1 MTGKGIEGNAAGI
14 LILILPIALAIV
26 LILKAWPLLLGLALL
41 AIAFKMW
48 QEHQWR
54 QWSQKVNPLFSQLI
68 TENQGCITPLDLS
81 LKANL
86 TANSAKR
93 FLEKKAEEYGA
104 QRKNYEGK
112 GIVYYFL
119 TASALGSIFDQSEP
133 TSELEFEPEKL
144 PAGKRTSA
152 TEVAKLLDNEEE
164 VSQKATTDTASTPV
178 ESPVEKETEVS
189 SETETDTASTPVKS
203 SVETETEV
211 SSQIET
217 DTASTPVKSPVEKE
231 TDTPSTSVE
240 SPVEKETDTPSTSVD
255 TEKVASEEEQK
266 ASTESEQEPENAAQG
281 IIQAEL
287 AKRLEVH
294 SSTVGKRKTDAD
306 FAEWSQ
312 SKDPEGIAWEY
323 SPDTRMF
330 SPIETKQE

>member
-26 LILKAWPLLLGLALL
+26 LILKAWPLLLGLTLL
-41 AIAFKMW
+41 AIVFKIW

-54 QWSQKVNPLFSQLI
+54 QWSQKVNPFFTQLI

-86 TANSAKR
+86 TANSARR

-119 TASALGSIFDQSEP
+119 TARALGSIFDDSEP
-133 TSELEFEPEKL
+133 TSDLEFDSEKL
-144 PAGKRTSA
+144 PAGKQTSA
-152 TEVAKLLDNEEE
+152 TEVAKLLDNEEK
-164 VSQKATTDTASTPV
+164 VSQKAATPSTPV
-178 ESPVEKETEVS
+178 SPPVESKTPELAKA
-189 SETETDTASTPVKS
+189 ETDTASPPGETAPTEEIHPKAVSQTP
-203 SVETETEV
+203 
-211 SSQIET
+211 T
-217 DTASTPVKSPVEKE
+217 DTASPPGE
-231 TDTPSTSVE
+231 TIPITS
-240 SPVEKETDTPSTSVD
+240 D
-255 TEKVASEEEQK
+255 EEQQ
-266 ASTESEQEPENAAQG
+266 ASIESEQELENASQS

-306 FAEWSQ
+306 FGEWSQ

-323 SPDTRMF
+323 SPNTKMF
-330 SPIETKQE
+330 SPIATKQE